1 MTQTPLLQIENLTI
15 RFPTEEGY
23 ATAVNKL
30 NLSLN
35 HGEILGLVGES
46 GCGKS
51 LTSLAVLRLIPP
63 PGEIA
68 TGHIHFDGQDLQNLS
83 EKEIR
88 KIRGARIAIIP
99 QDPLTSLNPVY
110 TVGAQIMEVLM
121 LHKNLGK
128 DEARRKT
135 IELLDQVRLPNAAER
150 INDYPHQFSGGMRQ
164 RVMIAMA
171 LSCEPSILIADEPT
185 TALDV
190 TVQAQIL
197 QLMRD
202 IQREQKTSILM
213 ITHDLGVVA
222 EMCERV
228 AVMYAG
234 RIVEQANVHELFHN
248 PKHPYTQGLLN
259 SLPTTHR
266 NRLEPIEGQP
276 PPITQIPP
284 GCPFET
290 RCKQRM
296 EICTTV
302 FPPLSQ
308 FGETHDVCCY
318 LY

>member
-1 MTQTPLLQIENLTI
+1 MTHAPLLSIENLTI
-15 RFPTEEGY
+15 RFPTEEGV
-23 ATAVNKL
+23 ATAVNSL
-30 NLSLN
+30 DLSLG

-51 LTSLAVLRLIPP
+51 LTSLAVLKLVPQ

-68 TGHIHFDGQDLQNLS
+68 SGQIRFDGQDLLALPD
-83 EKEIR
+83 KAIR

-110 TVGAQIMEVLM
+110 TIGDQIMEVLM
-121 LHKNLGK
+121 LHKHLGR
-128 DEARRKT
+128 DEARQKA
-135 IELLDQVRLPNAAER
+135 IELLDRVRLPNAAER

-171 LSCEPSILIADEPT
+171 LSCEPDVLIADEPT

-202 IQREQKTSILM
+202 IQREHRTAILL

-234 RIVEQANVHELFHN
+234 SIVEQAAVRDLFHN
-248 PKHPYTQGLLN
+248 PKHPYTQGLLH
-259 SLPTTHR
+259 SLPTR
-266 NRLEPIEGQP
+266 NRRRLEPIEGQP
-276 PPITQIPP
+276 PPITRIPP
-284 GCPFET
+284 GCPFEP
-290 RCKQRM
+290 RCSQRM
-296 EICTTV
+296 EVCTTI
-302 FPPLSQ
+302 FPPLTP
-308 FGETHDVCCY
+308 FGEGHEVCCY